1 MTPTSLSAGNVGWA
15 GILCLLFSHSGSVVV
30 RLAVLLVAAVLA
42 GPAYGQ
48 EKPQEAK
55 PTGPKPSRVEITP
68 RTVEAVAGQQLTF
81 SAAGYDEVGNKMDAQ
96 PSAWFAAPFDL
107 AFADD
112 KGMVTF
118 TGSGDVRVGAIINGK
133 SGFITVAVR
142 PQAVARVTI
151 TKPRAA
157 LAVGTG
163 LTLQAQA
170 EMANGDPRTDQQV
183 KWVSLRPEIASIDE
197 SGFVVG
203 QSAGTATLQAS
214 VADVKATTSIEVVRN
229 PVRELLIT
237 PRTTRARTGDVVRF
251 ESVASGQANARV
263 SAVARWSV
271 SGVGATIDAD
281 GGFVAEKP
289 GSYAVTATIG
299 DRSAVATVSVVARE
313 VAREL
318 EVVGRTPQE
327 EFQTAE
333 QWIIGKYAYLSSIM
347 AGRVWVYDISDPAK
361 PVKVDSV
368 SFDARVINDVSTT
381 ADGKIAVITRE
392 GASNRKNGIVFLDLS
407 DPAHPKVLS
416 EYTETVTG
424 GVHSAYVNGHYV
436 YLTDDAT
443 GSLRVIDFADP
454 AKPKEVARWQT
465 ENPLARPV
473 KTPEGET
480 YIGGRMLHD
489 VQVVDGLIY
498 MGYWKDGL
506 VILDVG
512 NGIKGG
518 SPEHPQF
525 VSQLRFNYSELYG
538 PGWLAG
544 AHSVFRYKNYVFLG
558 DEVFPVQYDLTDKT
572 RIPTKGVVHVVD
584 VSDILNPRKVAEY
597 DVPEE
602 GAHNMW
608 VENDVMFIGYYG
620 GGARA
625 IDVSGE
631 LRGNLY
637 RQGREMARLW
647 TGDAKGFRPNIPFA
661 WGAQPHDGLIY
672 FNDIHTGIWVTKM
685 IDPTEKAQPK
695 P

>member
-1 MTPTSLSAGNVGWA
+1 M
-15 GILCLLFSHSGSVVV
+15 
-30 RLAVLLVAAVLA
+30 RLAVLLVIAALV
-42 GPAYGQ
+42 GPVHGQ

-55 PTGPKPSRVEITP
+55 PSGPKPSRVEITP
-68 RTVEAVAGQQLTF
+68 RTVETVAGQQLSF
-81 SAAGYDEVGNKMDAQ
+81 SAAGYDDAGNKMDAQ

-107 AFADD
+107 GFADD
-112 KGMVTF
+112 KGTVTF

-133 SGFITVAVR
+133 TGFITVTVR
-142 PQAVARVTI
+142 PQSVARVTI

-157 LAVGTG
+157 LALGTG
-163 LTLQAQA
+163 LTLQAHA

-183 KWVSLRPEIASIDE
+183 RWVSLRPDIASIDE
-197 SGFVVG
+197 SGFVTG
-203 QSAGTATLQAS
+203 QAVGTATLEAS
-214 VADVKATTSIEVVRN
+214 VGDIKATTSIDVVRN
-229 PVRELLIT
+229 PVRELSIVPKT
-237 PRTTRARTGDVVRF
+237 SRVRTGDVVRF
-251 ESVASGQANARV
+251 ESVASGQTNARV
-263 SAVARWSV
+263 SAIARWSI
-271 SGVGATIDAD
+271 SGAGATIDAD

-299 DRSAVATVSVVARE
+299 DRSAVATVTVVPRE
-313 VAREL
+313 VVREL
-318 EVVGRTPQE
+318 EVVGRTAQE

-333 QWIIGKYAYLSSIM
+333 QWIVGNYAYVSSIM

-361 PVKVDSV
+361 PLKVDSV

-381 ADGKIAVITRE
+381 ADGKIGVVTRE
-392 GASNRKNGIVFLDLS
+392 GASNRKNGIVFLDLA

-465 ENPLARPV
+465 ENALAREV
-473 KTPEGET
+473 KSPEGET
-480 YIGGRMLHD
+480 FIGGRMLHD

-558 DEVFPVQYDLTDKT
+558 DEVFPAQYDLTDKA

-608 VENDVMFIGYYG
+608 VENDVMYIGYYS

-625 IDVSGE
+625 VDVSGE

-661 WGAQPHDGLIY
+661 WGAQPHKGLIY
-672 FNDIHTGIWVTKM
+672 FNDIHTGLWVTKL
-685 IDPTEKAQPK
+685 IDPAERAK
-695 P
+695 

>member
-1 MTPTSLSAGNVGWA
+1 M
-15 GILCLLFSHSGSVVV
+15 
-30 RLAVLLVAAVLA
+30 RLAVLLVIAALV
-42 GPAYGQ
+42 GPVHGQ

-55 PTGPKPSRVEITP
+55 PSGPKPSRVEITP
-68 RTVEAVAGQQLTF
+68 RTVETVAGQQLSF
-81 SAAGYDEVGNKMDAQ
+81 SAAGYDDAGNKMDAQ

-107 AFADD
+107 GFADD
-112 KGMVTF
+112 KGTVTF

-133 SGFITVAVR
+133 TGFITVTVR

-157 LAVGTG
+157 LALGTG
-163 LTLQAQA
+163 LTLQAHA
-170 EMANGDPRTDQQV
+170 EMANGDPRSDQQV
-183 KWVSLRPEIASIDE
+183 RWVSLRPDVASIDE
-197 SGFVVG
+197 SGFVTG
-203 QSAGTATLQAS
+203 QAVGTATLEAS
-214 VADVKATTSIEVVRN
+214 VGDIKATTSIDVVRN
-229 PVRELLIT
+229 PVRELSIVPKT
-237 PRTTRARTGDVVRF
+237 SRVRTGDVVRF
-251 ESVASGQANARV
+251 ESVASGQTNARV
-263 SAVARWSV
+263 SAIARWSI
-271 SGVGATIDAD
+271 SGAGATIDAD

-299 DRSAVATVSVVARE
+299 DRSAVATVTVVPRE

-318 EVVGRTPQE
+318 EVVGRTAQE

-333 QWIIGKYAYLSSIM
+333 QWIVGNYAYVSSIM

-361 PVKVDSV
+361 PLKVDSV

-381 ADGKIAVITRE
+381 ADGKIGVVTRE
-392 GASNRKNGIVFLDLS
+392 GASNRKNGIVFLDLA

-465 ENPLARPV
+465 ENALAREV
-473 KTPEGET
+473 KSPEGET
-480 YIGGRMLHD
+480 FIGGRMLHD

-558 DEVFPVQYDLTDKT
+558 DEVFPAQYDLTDKA

-608 VENDVMFIGYYG
+608 VENDVMYIGYYS

-625 IDVSGE
+625 VDVSGE

-661 WGAQPHDGLIY
+661 WGAQPHKGLIY
-672 FNDIHTGIWVTKM
+672 FNDIHTGLWVTKL
-685 IDPTEKAQPK
+685 IDPAERAK
-695 P
+695 

>member
-1 MTPTSLSAGNVGWA
+1 M
-15 GILCLLFSHSGSVVV
+15 
-30 RLAVLLVAAVLA
+30 RLAVLLVAAVLVS
-42 GPAYGQ
+42 PIHGQ

-68 RTVEAVAGQQLTF
+68 RTVETVAGQQLTF
-81 SAAGYDEVGNKMDAQ
+81 TAAGYDEAGNKMDAQ

-112 KGMVTF
+112 KGTVTF

-133 SGFITVAVR
+133 SGFIVVTVR

-163 LTLQAQA
+163 LTLQAHA

-183 KWVSLRPEIASIDE
+183 KWVSLRPDVASIDE

-203 QSAGTATLQAS
+203 QAVGTAMLEAS
-214 VADVKATTSIEVVRN
+214 VGDVKASTSIDVVRN
-229 PVRELLIT
+229 PVRELSIT
-237 PRTTRARTGDVVRF
+237 PKTTRGRTGDVVRF
-251 ESVASGQANARV
+251 ESVASGQANARI
-263 SAVARWSV
+263 SAVVRWSV

-281 GGFVAEKP
+281 GGFVAERP

-299 DRSAVATVSVVARE
+299 DRSAVASVTVVPRE

-327 EFQTAE
+327 EFQAAE

-381 ADGKIAVITRE
+381 ADGRIAVITRE
-392 GASNRKNGIVFLDLS
+392 GASNRKNGIVFLDLA

-465 ENPLARPV
+465 ESPLARPV
-473 KTPEGET
+473 KNAEGET
-480 YIGGRMLHD
+480 FIGGRMLHD

-558 DEVFPVQYDLTDKT
+558 DEVFPVQYDLTDKA

-608 VENDVMFIGYYG
+608 VENDVMYIGYYS

-625 IDVSGE
+625 VDVSGE

-672 FNDIHTGIWVTKM
+672 FNDIHTGIWATKM
-685 IDPTEKAQPK
+685 IDPAERAKQQK

>member
-1 MTPTSLSAGNVGWA
+1 M
-15 GILCLLFSHSGSVVV
+15 
-30 RLAVLLVAAVLA
+30 RLAVLLVAAVLVS
-42 GPAYGQ
+42 PIHGQ

-68 RTVEAVAGQQLTF
+68 RTVETVAGQQLTF
-81 SAAGYDEVGNKMDAQ
+81 SAAGYDEAGNKMDAQ

-112 KGMVTF
+112 KGTVTF

-133 SGFITVAVR
+133 SGFIVVTVR

-163 LTLQAQA
+163 LTLQAHA

-183 KWVSLRPEIASIDE
+183 KWVSSRPDVASIDE

-203 QSAGTATLQAS
+203 QAVGTAMLQAS
-214 VADVKATTSIEVVRN
+214 VGDVKASTSIDVVRN
-229 PVRELLIT
+229 PVRELSIT
-237 PRTTRARTGDVVRF
+237 PKTTRARTGDVLRF

-263 SAVARWSV
+263 SAIARWSV

-281 GGFVAEKP
+281 GGFVAERP

-299 DRSAVATVSVVARE
+299 DRSAVASVTVVPRE

-327 EFQTAE
+327 EFQAAE
-333 QWIIGKYAYLSSIM
+333 QWIVGKYAYLSSIM

-381 ADGKIAVITRE
+381 ADGRIAVITRE
-392 GASNRKNGIVFLDLS
+392 GASNRKNGIVFLDLA

-473 KTPEGET
+473 KNPEGET
-480 YIGGRMLHD
+480 FIGGRMLHD

-558 DEVFPVQYDLTDKT
+558 DEVFPVQFDLTDKA

-608 VENDVMFIGYYG
+608 VENDVMYIGYYS
-620 GGARA
+620 GGARVV
-625 IDVSGE
+625 DVSGE

-672 FNDIHTGIWVTKM
+672 FNDIHTGIWATKVV
-685 IDPTEKAQPK
+685 DPAERATQK

>member
-1 MTPTSLSAGNVGWA
+1 M
-15 GILCLLFSHSGSVVV
+15 
-30 RLAVLLVAAVLA
+30 RLAVLLVIAALV
-42 GPAYGQ
+42 GPVHGQ

-55 PTGPKPSRVEITP
+55 PSGPKPSRVEITP
-68 RTVEAVAGQQLTF
+68 RTVETVAGQQLSF
-81 SAAGYDEVGNKMDAQ
+81 SAAGYDDAGNKMDAQ

-107 AFADD
+107 GFADD
-112 KGMVTF
+112 KGTVTF

-133 SGFITVAVR
+133 TGFITVTVR

-157 LAVGTG
+157 LALGTG
-163 LTLQAQA
+163 LTLQAHA

-183 KWVSLRPEIASIDE
+183 RWVSLRPDVASIDE
-197 SGFVVG
+197 SGFVTG
-203 QSAGTATLQAS
+203 QAVGTATLEAS
-214 VADVKATTSIEVVRN
+214 VGDIKATTSIDVVRN
-229 PVRELLIT
+229 PVRELSIVPKT
-237 PRTTRARTGDVVRF
+237 SRVRTGDVVRF
-251 ESVASGQANARV
+251 ESVASGQTNARV
-263 SAVARWSV
+263 SAIARWSI
-271 SGVGATIDAD
+271 SGAGATIDAD

-299 DRSAVATVSVVARE
+299 DRSAVATVTVVPRE
-313 VAREL
+313 VVREL
-318 EVVGRTPQE
+318 EVVGRTAQE

-333 QWIIGKYAYLSSIM
+333 QWIVGNYAYVSSIM

-381 ADGKIAVITRE
+381 ADGKIGVVTRE
-392 GASNRKNGIVFLDLS
+392 GASNRKNGIVFLDLA

-465 ENPLARPV
+465 ENALAREV
-473 KTPEGET
+473 KSPEGET
-480 YIGGRMLHD
+480 FIGGRMLHD

-558 DEVFPVQYDLTDKT
+558 DEVFPAQYDLTDKA

-608 VENDVMFIGYYG
+608 VENDVMYIGYYS

-625 IDVSGE
+625 VDVSGE

-661 WGAQPHDGLIY
+661 WGAQPHNGLIY
-672 FNDIHTGIWVTKM
+672 FNDIHTGLWVTKL
-685 IDPTEKAQPK
+685 IDPAERAK
-695 P
+695 

>member
-1 MTPTSLSAGNVGWA
+1 M
-15 GILCLLFSHSGSVVV
+15 
-30 RLAVLLVAAVLA
+30 RLAVLLVAAVLVS
-42 GPAYGQ
+42 PIHGQ
-48 EKPQEAK
+48 EKPQETK

-68 RTVEAVAGQQLTF
+68 RTVETVAGQQLTF
-81 SAAGYDEVGNKMDAQ
+81 AADGYDEAGNKMDAQ

-112 KGMVTF
+112 KGTVTF

-133 SGFITVAVR
+133 SGFIVVTVR

-151 TKPRAA
+151 AKPRAA

-163 LTLQAQA
+163 LTLQAHA

-183 KWVSLRPEIASIDE
+183 KWVSLRPDVASIDE

-203 QSAGTATLQAS
+203 QAVGTAMLEAS
-214 VADVKATTSIEVVRN
+214 VGDVKASTSIDVVRN
-229 PVRELLIT
+229 PVRELSIT
-237 PRTTRARTGDVVRF
+237 PKTTRGRTGDVVRF

-263 SAVARWSV
+263 SAVVRWSV

-281 GGFVAEKP
+281 GGFVAETP

-299 DRSAVATVSVVARE
+299 DRSAVASVTVVPRE

-327 EFQTAE
+327 EFQAAE

-381 ADGKIAVITRE
+381 ADGRIAVITRE
-392 GASNRKNGIVFLDLS
+392 GASNRKNGIVFLDLA

-424 GVHSAYVNGHYV
+424 GEHSAYVNGHYV

-473 KTPEGET
+473 TTPEGET
-480 YIGGRMLHD
+480 FIGGRMLHD

-558 DEVFPVQYDLTDKT
+558 DEVFPVQYDLTDKA

-608 VENDVMFIGYYG
+608 VENDVMYIGYYS

-625 IDVSGE
+625 VDVSGE

-672 FNDIHTGIWVTKM
+672 FNDIHTGIWATKM
-685 IDPTEKAQPK
+685 IDPAERAKQQK

>member
-1 MTPTSLSAGNVGWA
+1 M
-15 GILCLLFSHSGSVVV
+15 
-30 RLAVLLVAAVLA
+30 RLAVLLVIAVLVS
-42 GPAYGQ
+42 PVYGQ

-68 RTVEAVAGQQLTF
+68 RTVETVAGQQLSF
-81 SAAGYDEVGNKMDAQ
+81 SAAGYDDAGNKMDAQ

-107 AFADD
+107 GFADD
-112 KGMVTF
+112 TGTVTF

-133 SGFITVAVR
+133 TGFITVTVR

-157 LAVGTG
+157 LALGTG
-163 LTLQAQA
+163 LTLQAHA

-183 KWVSLRPEIASIDE
+183 RWVSLRPDIASIDE
-197 SGFVVG
+197 SGFVTG
-203 QSAGTATLQAS
+203 QAVGTATLEAS
-214 VADVKATTSIEVVRN
+214 VGDIKATTSIDVVRN
-229 PVRELLIT
+229 PVRELSIVPKT
-237 PRTTRARTGDVVRF
+237 SRVRTGDVVRF
-251 ESVASGQANARV
+251 ESVASGQTNARV
-263 SAVARWSV
+263 SAIARWSI
-271 SGVGATIDAD
+271 SGAGATIDAD

-299 DRSAVATVSVVARE
+299 DRSAVATVTVVPRE

-318 EVVGRTPQE
+318 EVVGRTAQE

-333 QWIIGKYAYLSSIM
+333 QWIVGNYAYVSSIM

-361 PVKVDSV
+361 PLKVDSV

-381 ADGKIAVITRE
+381 ADGKIGVVTRE
-392 GASNRKNGIVFLDLS
+392 GASNRKNGIVFLDLA

-465 ENPLARPV
+465 ENALAREV
-473 KTPEGET
+473 KSPEGET
-480 YIGGRMLHD
+480 FIGGRMLHD

-558 DEVFPVQYDLTDKT
+558 DEVFPAQYDLTDKA

-608 VENDVMFIGYYG
+608 VENDVMYIGYYS

-625 IDVSGE
+625 VDVSGE

-661 WGAQPHDGLIY
+661 WGAQPHKGLIY
-672 FNDIHTGIWVTKM
+672 FNDIHTGLWVTKL
-685 IDPTEKAQPK
+685 IDPAERAK
-695 P
+695 

>member
-1 MTPTSLSAGNVGWA
+1 M
-15 GILCLLFSHSGSVVV
+15 
-30 RLAVLLVAAVLA
+30 RLAVLLVIAVLV
-42 GPAYGQ
+42 GPVHGQ

-55 PTGPKPSRVEITP
+55 PSGPKPSRVEITP
-68 RTVEAVAGQQLTF
+68 RTVETVAGQQLSF
-81 SAAGYDEVGNKMDAQ
+81 SAAGYDDAGNKMDAQ

-107 AFADD
+107 GFADD
-112 KGMVTF
+112 KGTVTF

-133 SGFITVAVR
+133 TGFITVTVR

-157 LAVGTG
+157 LALGTG
-163 LTLQAQA
+163 LTLQAHA

-183 KWVSLRPEIASIDE
+183 RWVSLRPDVASIDE
-197 SGFVVG
+197 SGFVTG
-203 QSAGTATLQAS
+203 QAVGTATLEAS
-214 VADVKATTSIEVVRN
+214 VGDIKATTSIDVVRN
-229 PVRELLIT
+229 PVRELSIAPKT
-237 PRTTRARTGDVVRF
+237 SRVRTGDVVRF
-251 ESVASGQANARV
+251 ESVASGQTNARV
-263 SAVARWSV
+263 SAIARWSI
-271 SGVGATIDAD
+271 SGAGATIDAD

-299 DRSAVATVSVVARE
+299 DRSAVATVTVVPRE

-318 EVVGRTPQE
+318 EVVGRTAQE

-333 QWIIGKYAYLSSIM
+333 QWIVGNYAYVSSIM

-381 ADGKIAVITRE
+381 ADGKIGVVTRE
-392 GASNRKNGIVFLDLS
+392 GASNRKNGIVFLDLA

-465 ENPLARPV
+465 ENPLARAV
-473 KTPEGET
+473 KSPDGET
-480 YIGGRMLHD
+480 FIGGRMLHD

-558 DEVFPVQYDLTDKT
+558 DEVFPAQYDLTDKA

-608 VENDVMFIGYYG
+608 VENDVMYIGYYS

-625 IDVSGE
+625 VDVSGE

-661 WGAQPHDGLIY
+661 WGAQPHNGLIY
-672 FNDIHTGIWVTKM
+672 FNDIHTGLWVTKL
-685 IDPTEKAQPK
+685 IDPAERAK
-695 P
+695 

>member
-1 MTPTSLSAGNVGWA
+1 M
-15 GILCLLFSHSGSVVV
+15 
-30 RLAVLLVAAVLA
+30 RLAVLLVIAALV
-42 GPAYGQ
+42 GPVHGQ

-55 PTGPKPSRVEITP
+55 PSGPKPSRVEITP
-68 RTVEAVAGQQLTF
+68 RTVETVAGQQLSF
-81 SAAGYDEVGNKMDAQ
+81 SAAGYDDAGNKMDAQ

-107 AFADD
+107 GFADD
-112 KGMVTF
+112 KGTVTF

-133 SGFITVAVR
+133 TGFITVTVR

-157 LAVGTG
+157 LALGTG
-163 LTLQAQA
+163 LTLQAHA

-183 KWVSLRPEIASIDE
+183 RWVSLRPDVASIDE
-197 SGFVVG
+197 SGFVTG
-203 QSAGTATLQAS
+203 QAVGTATLEAS
-214 VADVKATTSIEVVRN
+214 VGDIKATTSIDVVRN
-229 PVRELLIT
+229 PVRELSIVPKT
-237 PRTTRARTGDVVRF
+237 SRVRTGDVVRF
-251 ESVASGQANARV
+251 ESVASGQTNARV
-263 SAVARWSV
+263 SAIARWSI
-271 SGVGATIDAD
+271 SGAGATIDAD

-299 DRSAVATVSVVARE
+299 DRSAVATVTVVPRE

-318 EVVGRTPQE
+318 EVVGRTAQE

-333 QWIIGKYAYLSSIM
+333 QWIVGNYAYVSSIM

-361 PVKVDSV
+361 PLKVDSV

-381 ADGKIAVITRE
+381 ADGKIGVVTRE
-392 GASNRKNGIVFLDLS
+392 GASNRKNGIVFLDLA

-465 ENPLARPV
+465 ENALAREI
-473 KTPEGET
+473 KSPEGET
-480 YIGGRMLHD
+480 FIGGRMLHD

-558 DEVFPVQYDLTDKT
+558 DEVFPAQYDLTDKA

-608 VENDVMFIGYYG
+608 VENDVMYIGYYS

-625 IDVSGE
+625 VDVSGE

-661 WGAQPHDGLIY
+661 WGAQPHKGLIY
-672 FNDIHTGIWVTKM
+672 FNDIHTGLWVTKL
-685 IDPTEKAQPK
+685 IDPAERAK
-695 P
+695 

>member
-1 MTPTSLSAGNVGWA
+1 M
-15 GILCLLFSHSGSVVV
+15 
-30 RLAVLLVAAVLA
+30 RLAVLLVIAVLVS
-42 GPAYGQ
+42 PVYGQ

-68 RTVEAVAGQQLTF
+68 RTVETVAGQQLSF
-81 SAAGYDEVGNKMDAQ
+81 SAAGYDDAGNKMDAQ

-107 AFADD
+107 GFADD
-112 KGMVTF
+112 KGTVTF

-133 SGFITVAVR
+133 TGFITVTVR
-142 PQAVARVTI
+142 PQSVARVTI

-157 LAVGTG
+157 LALGTG
-163 LTLQAQA
+163 LTLQAHA

-183 KWVSLRPEIASIDE
+183 RWVSLRPDIASIDE
-197 SGFVVG
+197 SGFVTG
-203 QSAGTATLQAS
+203 QAVGTATLEAS
-214 VADVKATTSIEVVRN
+214 VGDIKATTSIDVVRN
-229 PVRELLIT
+229 PVRELSIVPKT
-237 PRTTRARTGDVVRF
+237 SRVRTGDVVRF
-251 ESVASGQANARV
+251 ESVASGQTNARV
-263 SAVARWSV
+263 SAIARWSI
-271 SGVGATIDAD
+271 SGAGATIDAD

-299 DRSAVATVSVVARE
+299 DRSAVATVTVVPRE

-318 EVVGRTPQE
+318 EVVGRTAQE

-333 QWIIGKYAYLSSIM
+333 QWIVGNYAYVSSIM

-361 PVKVDSV
+361 PLKVDSV

-381 ADGKIAVITRE
+381 ADGKIGVVTRE
-392 GASNRKNGIVFLDLS
+392 GASNRKNGIVFLDLA

-465 ENPLARPV
+465 ENALAREV
-473 KTPEGET
+473 KSPEGET
-480 YIGGRMLHD
+480 FIGGRMLHD

-558 DEVFPVQYDLTDKT
+558 DEVFPAQYDLTDKA

-608 VENDVMFIGYYG
+608 VENDVMYIGYYS

-625 IDVSGE
+625 VDVSGE

-661 WGAQPHDGLIY
+661 WGAQPHKGLIY
-672 FNDIHTGIWVTKM
+672 FNDIHTGLWVTKL
-685 IDPTEKAQPK
+685 IDPAERAK
-695 P
+695 

>member
-1 MTPTSLSAGNVGWA
+1 M
-15 GILCLLFSHSGSVVV
+15 
-30 RLAVLLVAAVLA
+30 RLAVLLVIAVLV
-42 GPAYGQ
+42 GPVHGQ

-55 PTGPKPSRVEITP
+55 PSGPKPNRVEITP
-68 RTVEAVAGQQLTF
+68 RTVETVAGQQLSF
-81 SAAGYDEVGNKMDAQ
+81 SASGYDDAGNKMDAQ

-107 AFADD
+107 GFADD
-112 KGMVTF
+112 KGTVTF

-133 SGFITVAVR
+133 TGFITVTVR

-157 LAVGTG
+157 LALGTG
-163 LTLQAQA
+163 LTLQAHA

-183 KWVSLRPEIASIDE
+183 RWVSLRPDVASIDE
-197 SGFVVG
+197 SGFVTG
-203 QSAGTATLQAS
+203 QAVGTATLEAS
-214 VADVKATTSIEVVRN
+214 VGDIKATTSIDVVRN
-229 PVRELLIT
+229 PVRELSIVPKT
-237 PRTTRARTGDVVRF
+237 SRVRTGDVVRF
-251 ESVASGQANARV
+251 ESVAAGQTNARV
-263 SAVARWSV
+263 SAIARWSI
-271 SGVGATIDAD
+271 SGAGATIDAD

-299 DRSAVATVSVVARE
+299 DRSAVATVTVVPRE

-318 EVVGRTPQE
+318 EVVGRTAQE

-333 QWIIGKYAYLSSIM
+333 QWIVGNYAYVSSIM

-361 PVKVDSV
+361 PLKVDSV

-381 ADGKIAVITRE
+381 ADGKIGVVTRE
-392 GASNRKNGIVFLDLS
+392 GASNRKNGIVFLDLA

-465 ENPLARPV
+465 ENPLARAV
-473 KTPEGET
+473 KSPDGET
-480 YIGGRMLHD
+480 FIGGRMLHD

-558 DEVFPVQYDLTDKT
+558 DEVFPAQYDLTDKA

-608 VENDVMFIGYYG
+608 VENDVMYIGYYS

-625 IDVSGE
+625 VDVSGE

-661 WGAQPHDGLIY
+661 WGAQPHNGLIY
-672 FNDIHTGIWVTKM
+672 FNDIHTGLWVTKL
-685 IDPTEKAQPK
+685 IDPAERAK
-695 P
+695 

>member
-1 MTPTSLSAGNVGWA
+1 M
-15 GILCLLFSHSGSVVV
+15 
-30 RLAVLLVAAVLA
+30 RLAVLLVAAVLVS
-42 GPAYGQ
+42 PLHGQ

-68 RTVEAVAGQQLTF
+68 RTVETVAGQQLTF
-81 SAAGYDEVGNKMDAQ
+81 TAAGYDEAGNKMDAQ

-112 KGMVTF
+112 KGTVTF

-133 SGFITVAVR
+133 SGFIVVTVR

-163 LTLQAQA
+163 LTLQAHA

-183 KWVSLRPEIASIDE
+183 KWVSLRPDVASIDE

-203 QSAGTATLQAS
+203 QAVGTAMLEAS
-214 VADVKATTSIEVVRN
+214 VGDVKASTSIDVVRN
-229 PVRELLIT
+229 PVRELSIT
-237 PRTTRARTGDVVRF
+237 PKTTRGRTGDVVRF
-251 ESVASGQANARV
+251 ESVASGQANARI
-263 SAVARWSV
+263 SAVVRWSV

-281 GGFVAEKP
+281 GGFVAERP

-299 DRSAVATVSVVARE
+299 DRSAVASVTVVPRE

-327 EFQTAE
+327 EFQAAE

-381 ADGKIAVITRE
+381 ADGRIAVITRE
-392 GASNRKNGIVFLDLS
+392 GASNRKNGIVFLDLA

-473 KTPEGET
+473 TTPEGET
-480 YIGGRMLHD
+480 FIGGRMLHD

-498 MGYWKDGL
+498 MGYWRDGL

-558 DEVFPVQYDLTDKT
+558 DEVFPAQYDLTDKA
-572 RIPTKGVVHVVD
+572 RIPTKGVVHIVD
-584 VSDILNPRKVAEY
+584 VSDVLNPRKVAEY

-608 VENDVMFIGYYG
+608 VENDVMYIGYYS

-625 IDVSGE
+625 VDVSGE

-672 FNDIHTGIWVTKM
+672 FNDIHTGIWVTKLV
-685 IDPTEKAQPK
+685 DPAERAK
-695 P
+695 

>member
-1 MTPTSLSAGNVGWA
+1 
-15 GILCLLFSHSGSVVV
+15 V
-30 RLAVLLVAAVLA
+30 RLAVLLVIAALV
-42 GPAYGQ
+42 GPVHGQ

-55 PTGPKPSRVEITP
+55 PSGPKPSRVEITP
-68 RTVEAVAGQQLTF
+68 RTVETVAGQQLSF
-81 SAAGYDEVGNKMDAQ
+81 SAAGYDDAGNKMDAQ

-107 AFADD
+107 GFADD
-112 KGMVTF
+112 KGTVTF

-133 SGFITVAVR
+133 TGFITVTVR

-157 LAVGTG
+157 LALGTG
-163 LTLQAQA
+163 LTLQAHA

-183 KWVSLRPEIASIDE
+183 RWVSLRPDVASIDE
-197 SGFVVG
+197 SGFVTG
-203 QSAGTATLQAS
+203 QAVGTATLEAS
-214 VADVKATTSIEVVRN
+214 VGDIKATTSIDVVRN
-229 PVRELLIT
+229 PVRELSIVPKT
-237 PRTTRARTGDVVRF
+237 SRVRTGDVVRF
-251 ESVASGQANARV
+251 ESVASGQTNARV
-263 SAVARWSV
+263 SAIARWSI
-271 SGVGATIDAD
+271 SGAGATIDAD

-299 DRSAVATVSVVARE
+299 DRSAVATVTVVPRE

-318 EVVGRTPQE
+318 EVVGRTAQE

-333 QWIIGKYAYLSSIM
+333 QWIVGNYAYVSSIM

-381 ADGKIAVITRE
+381 ADGKIGVVTRE
-392 GASNRKNGIVFLDLS
+392 GASNRKNGIVFLDLA

-465 ENPLARPV
+465 ENPLARAV
-473 KTPEGET
+473 KSPDGET
-480 YIGGRMLHD
+480 FIGGRMLHD

-558 DEVFPVQYDLTDKT
+558 DEVFPAQYDLTDKA

-608 VENDVMFIGYYG
+608 VENDVMYIGYYS

-625 IDVSGE
+625 VDVSGE

-661 WGAQPHDGLIY
+661 WGAQPHNGLIY
-672 FNDIHTGIWVTKM
+672 FNDVHTGLWVTKL
-685 IDPTEKAQPK
+685 IDPAERAK
-695 P
+695 

>member
-1 MTPTSLSAGNVGWA
+1 M
-15 GILCLLFSHSGSVVV
+15 
-30 RLAVLLVAAVLA
+30 RLAVLLVIAVLVS
-42 GPAYGQ
+42 PVYGQ

-68 RTVEAVAGQQLTF
+68 RTVETVAGQQLSF
-81 SAAGYDEVGNKMDAQ
+81 SAAGYDDAGNKMDAQ

-107 AFADD
+107 GFADD
-112 KGMVTF
+112 KGTVTF

-133 SGFITVAVR
+133 TGFITVTVR
-142 PQAVARVTI
+142 PQSVARVTI

-157 LAVGTG
+157 LALGTG
-163 LTLQAQA
+163 LTLQAHA

-183 KWVSLRPEIASIDE
+183 RWVSLRPDVASIDE
-197 SGFVVG
+197 SGFVTG
-203 QSAGTATLQAS
+203 QAVGTATLEAS
-214 VADVKATTSIEVVRN
+214 VGDIKATTSIDVVRN
-229 PVRELLIT
+229 PVRELSIVPKT
-237 PRTTRARTGDVVRF
+237 SRVRTGDVVRF
-251 ESVASGQANARV
+251 ESVASGQTNARV
-263 SAVARWSV
+263 SAIARWSI
-271 SGVGATIDAD
+271 SGAGATIDAD

-299 DRSAVATVSVVARE
+299 DRSTVATVTVVPRE

-318 EVVGRTPQE
+318 EVIGRTAQE

-333 QWIIGKYAYLSSIM
+333 QWIVGNYAYVSSIM

-381 ADGKIAVITRE
+381 ADGKIGVVTRE
-392 GASNRKNGIVFLDLS
+392 GASNRKNGIVFLDLA

-465 ENPLARPV
+465 ENPLARAV
-473 KTPEGET
+473 KSPDGET
-480 YIGGRMLHD
+480 FIGGRMLHD

-558 DEVFPVQYDLTDKT
+558 DEVFPAQYDLTDKA

-608 VENDVMFIGYYG
+608 VENDVMYIGYYS

-625 IDVSGE
+625 VDVSGE

-661 WGAQPHDGLIY
+661 WGAQPHNGLIY
-672 FNDIHTGIWVTKM
+672 FNDVHTGLWVTKL
-685 IDPTEKAQPK
+685 IDPAERAK
-695 P
+695 

>member
-1 MTPTSLSAGNVGWA
+1 
-15 GILCLLFSHSGSVVV
+15 V
-30 RLAVLLVAAVLA
+30 RLAVLLVIAALV
-42 GPAYGQ
+42 GPVHGQ

-55 PTGPKPSRVEITP
+55 PSGPKPSRVEITP
-68 RTVEAVAGQQLTF
+68 RTVETVAGQQLSF
-81 SAAGYDEVGNKMDAQ
+81 SAAGYDDAGNKMDAQ

-107 AFADD
+107 GFADD
-112 KGMVTF
+112 KGTVTF

-133 SGFITVAVR
+133 TGFITVTVR

-157 LAVGTG
+157 LALGTG
-163 LTLQAQA
+163 LTLQAHA

-183 KWVSLRPEIASIDE
+183 RWVSLRPDVASIDE
-197 SGFVVG
+197 SGFVTG
-203 QSAGTATLQAS
+203 QAVGTATLEAS
-214 VADVKATTSIEVVRN
+214 VGDIKATTSIDVVRN
-229 PVRELLIT
+229 PVRELSIVPKT
-237 PRTTRARTGDVVRF
+237 SRVRTGDVVRF
-251 ESVASGQANARV
+251 ESVASGQTNARV
-263 SAVARWSV
+263 SAIARWSI
-271 SGVGATIDAD
+271 SGAGATIDAD

-299 DRSAVATVSVVARE
+299 DRSAVATVTVVPRE
-313 VAREL
+313 VVREL
-318 EVVGRTPQE
+318 EVVGRTAQE

-333 QWIIGKYAYLSSIM
+333 QWIVGNYAYVSSIM

-361 PVKVDSV
+361 PLKVDSV

-381 ADGKIAVITRE
+381 ADGKIGVVTRE
-392 GASNRKNGIVFLDLS
+392 GASNRKNGIVFLDLA

-465 ENPLARPV
+465 ENALAREV
-473 KTPEGET
+473 KSPEGET
-480 YIGGRMLHD
+480 FIGGRMLHD

-558 DEVFPVQYDLTDKT
+558 DEVFPAQYDLTDKA

-608 VENDVMFIGYYG
+608 VENDVMYIGYYS

-625 IDVSGE
+625 VDVSGE

-661 WGAQPHDGLIY
+661 WGAQPHKGLIY
-672 FNDIHTGIWVTKM
+672 FNDIHTGLWVTKL
-685 IDPTEKAQPK
+685 IDPAERAK
-695 P
+695 

>member
-1 MTPTSLSAGNVGWA
+1 M
-15 GILCLLFSHSGSVVV
+15 
-30 RLAVLLVAAVLA
+30 RLAVLLVIAVLV
-42 GPAYGQ
+42 GPVYGQ

-68 RTVEAVAGQQLTF
+68 RTVETVAGQQLSF
-81 SAAGYDEVGNKMDAQ
+81 SAAGYDDAGNKMDAQ

-107 AFADD
+107 GFADD
-112 KGMVTF
+112 KGTVTF

-133 SGFITVAVR
+133 TGFITVTVR

-157 LAVGTG
+157 LALGTG
-163 LTLQAQA
+163 LTLQAHA
-170 EMANGDPRTDQQV
+170 EMANGDPRSDQQV
-183 KWVSLRPEIASIDE
+183 RWVSLRPDVASIDE
-197 SGFVVG
+197 SGFVIG
-203 QSAGTATLQAS
+203 QAVGTAMLEAS
-214 VADVKATTSIEVVRN
+214 VGDIKATTSIDVVRN
-229 PVRELLIT
+229 PVRELSIAPKT
-237 PRTTRARTGDVVRF
+237 SRVRTGDVVRF
-251 ESVASGQANARV
+251 ESVASGQTNARV
-263 SAVARWSV
+263 SAIARWSI
-271 SGVGATIDAD
+271 SGAGATIDAD

-299 DRSAVATVSVVARE
+299 DRSAVATVTVVPRE

-318 EVVGRTPQE
+318 EVVGRTAQE

-333 QWIIGKYAYLSSIM
+333 QWIVGNYAYVSSIM

-381 ADGKIAVITRE
+381 ADGKIGVVTRE
-392 GASNRKNGIVFLDLS
+392 GASNRKNGIVFLDLA

-465 ENPLARPV
+465 ENPLARAV
-473 KTPEGET
+473 KSPDGET
-480 YIGGRMLHD
+480 FIGGRMLHD

-538 PGWLAG
+538 PGWMAG

-558 DEVFPVQYDLTDKT
+558 DEVFPAQYDLTDKA

-608 VENDVMFIGYYG
+608 VENDVMYIGYYS

-625 IDVSGE
+625 VDVSGE

-661 WGAQPHDGLIY
+661 WGAQPHNGLIY
-672 FNDIHTGIWVTKM
+672 FNDIHTGIWVTKL
-685 IDPTEKAQPK
+685 IDPAERAK
-695 P
+695 

>member
-1 MTPTSLSAGNVGWA
+1 M
-15 GILCLLFSHSGSVVV
+15 
-30 RLAVLLVAAVLA
+30 RLAVLLVIAALV
-42 GPAYGQ
+42 GPVHGQ

-55 PTGPKPSRVEITP
+55 PSGPKPSRVEITP
-68 RTVEAVAGQQLTF
+68 RTVETVAGQQLSF
-81 SAAGYDEVGNKMDAQ
+81 SAAGYDDAGNKMDAQ

-107 AFADD
+107 GFADD
-112 KGMVTF
+112 KGTVTF

-133 SGFITVAVR
+133 TGFITVTVR

-157 LAVGTG
+157 LALGTG
-163 LTLQAQA
+163 LTLQAHA

-183 KWVSLRPEIASIDE
+183 RWVSLRPDVASIDE
-197 SGFVVG
+197 SGFVTG
-203 QSAGTATLQAS
+203 QAVGTATLEAS
-214 VADVKATTSIEVVRN
+214 VGDIKATTSIDVVRN
-229 PVRELLIT
+229 PVRELSIVPKT
-237 PRTTRARTGDVVRF
+237 SRVRTGDVVRF
-251 ESVASGQANARV
+251 ESVASGQTNARV
-263 SAVARWSV
+263 SAIARWSI
-271 SGVGATIDAD
+271 SGAGATIDAD

-299 DRSAVATVSVVARE
+299 DRSAVATVTVVPRE

-318 EVVGRTPQE
+318 EVVGRTAQE

-333 QWIIGKYAYLSSIM
+333 QWIVGNYAYVSSIM

-381 ADGKIAVITRE
+381 ADGKIGVVTRE
-392 GASNRKNGIVFLDLS
+392 GASNRKNGIVFLDLA

-465 ENPLARPV
+465 ENALAREV
-473 KTPEGET
+473 KSPEGET
-480 YIGGRMLHD
+480 FIGGRMLHD

-558 DEVFPVQYDLTDKT
+558 DEVFPAQYDLTDKA

-608 VENDVMFIGYYG
+608 VENDVMYIGYYS

-625 IDVSGE
+625 VDVSGE

-661 WGAQPHDGLIY
+661 WGAQPHNGLIY
-672 FNDIHTGIWVTKM
+672 FNDIHTGLWVTKL
-685 IDPTEKAQPK
+685 IDPAERAK
-695 P
+695 

>member
-1 MTPTSLSAGNVGWA
+1 M
-15 GILCLLFSHSGSVVV
+15 
-30 RLAVLLVAAVLA
+30 RLAVLLVAAVLVS
-42 GPAYGQ
+42 PIHGQ

-68 RTVEAVAGQQLTF
+68 RTVETVAGQQLTF
-81 SAAGYDEVGNKMDAQ
+81 SAAGYDEAGNKMDAQ

-112 KGMVTF
+112 KGTVTF

-133 SGFITVAVR
+133 SGFIVVTVR

-163 LTLQAQA
+163 LTLQAHA

-183 KWVSLRPEIASIDE
+183 KWVSLRPDVASIDE

-203 QSAGTATLQAS
+203 QAVGTAMLQAS
-214 VADVKATTSIEVVRN
+214 VGDVKASTSIDVVRN
-229 PVRELLIT
+229 PVRELSIT
-237 PRTTRARTGDVVRF
+237 PKTTRARTGDVLRF

-263 SAVARWSV
+263 SAIARWSV

-281 GGFVAEKP
+281 GGFVAERP

-299 DRSAVATVSVVARE
+299 DRSAVASVTVVPRE

-327 EFQTAE
+327 EFQAAE

-381 ADGKIAVITRE
+381 ADGRIAVITRE
-392 GASNRKNGIVFLDLS
+392 GASNRKNGIVFLDLA

-473 KTPEGET
+473 KNPEGET
-480 YIGGRMLHD
+480 FIGGRMLHD

-558 DEVFPVQYDLTDKT
+558 DEVFPAQFDLTDKA

-608 VENDVMFIGYYG
+608 VENDVMYIGYYS
-620 GGARA
+620 GGARVV
-625 IDVSGE
+625 DVSGE

-672 FNDIHTGIWVTKM
+672 FNDIHTGIWATKVV
-685 IDPTEKAQPK
+685 DPAERATQK

>member
-1 MTPTSLSAGNVGWA
+1 M
-15 GILCLLFSHSGSVVV
+15 
-30 RLAVLLVAAVLA
+30 RLAVLLVAAVLVS
-42 GPAYGQ
+42 PIHGQ

-68 RTVEAVAGQQLTF
+68 RTVETVAGEQLTF
-81 SAAGYDEVGNKMDAQ
+81 SAAGYDEAGNKMDAQ

-112 KGMVTF
+112 KGTVTF
-118 TGSGDVRVGAIINGK
+118 AGSGDVRVGAIINGK
-133 SGFITVAVR
+133 SGFIVVTVR

-163 LTLQAQA
+163 LTLHAHA

-183 KWVSLRPEIASIDE
+183 KWVSLRPDVASIDE

-203 QSAGTATLQAS
+203 QAVGTAMLQAS
-214 VADVKATTSIEVVRN
+214 VGDVKASTSIDVVRN
-229 PVRELLIT
+229 PVRELSIT
-237 PRTTRARTGDVVRF
+237 PKTTRARTGDVVRF

-299 DRSAVATVSVVARE
+299 DRSAVASVTVVPRE

-327 EFQTAE
+327 EFQAAE

-381 ADGKIAVITRE
+381 ADGRIGVITRE
-392 GASNRKNGIVFLDLS
+392 GASNRKNGIVFLDLA

-465 ENPLARPV
+465 ENPLSRPV
-473 KTPEGET
+473 KNPEGET
-480 YIGGRMLHD
+480 FIGGRMLHD

-558 DEVFPVQYDLTDKT
+558 DEVFPAQFDLTDKA

-608 VENDVMFIGYYG
+608 VENDVMYIGYYS
-620 GGARA
+620 GGARVV
-625 IDVSGE
+625 DVSGE

-672 FNDIHTGIWVTKM
+672 FNDIHTGIWATKVV
-685 IDPTEKAQPK
+685 DPAERAERK

>member
-1 MTPTSLSAGNVGWA
+1 
-15 GILCLLFSHSGSVVV
+15 
-30 RLAVLLVAAVLA
+30 
-42 GPAYGQ
+42 
-48 EKPQEAK
+48 
-55 PTGPKPSRVEITP
+55 
-68 RTVEAVAGQQLTF
+68 
-81 SAAGYDEVGNKMDAQ
+81 MDAQ
-96 PSAWFAAPFDL
+96 PSAWFAAPFDT
-107 AFADD
+107 AYADE
-112 KGMVTF
+112 KGTVTF
-118 TGSGDVRVGAIINGK
+118 IGAGDVRVGAIINGRT
-133 SGFITVAVR
+133 GFIIVTVR

-151 TKPRAA
+151 AKPRAA

-163 LTLQAQA
+163 LTLQADA
-170 EMANGDPRTDQQV
+170 EMTNGAPRTDVRVQ
-183 KWVSLRPEIASIDE
+183 WTSLRPDIASIDE

-203 QSAGTATLQAS
+203 QSVGTATIQAS
-214 VADVKATTSIEVVRN
+214 VGDTKATTSIDVVRN
-229 PVRELLIT
+229 SLREWSVA
-237 PRTTRARTGDVVRF
+237 PKATRVRTGDVVRF
-251 ESVASGQANARV
+251 EIVGSSQPNARV
-263 SAVARWSV
+263 PVIGRWSV
-271 SGVGATIDAD
+271 SGVGATIDGD
-281 GGFVAEKP
+281 GGFVAERP
-289 GSYAVTATIG
+289 GSYAVTATVG
-299 DRSAVATVSVVARE
+299 DRSTVATVTVVARE

-318 EVVGRTPQE
+318 EVVGRTPLE

-333 QWIIGKYAYLSSIM
+333 QWIVGKYAYVSSIM

-361 PVKVDSV
+361 PVKVDSIA
-368 SFDARVINDVSTT
+368 FDARVINDVSTT
-381 ADGKIAVITRE
+381 ADGKIGVITRE
-392 GASNRKNGIVFLDLS
+392 GASNRKNGIVFLDLA

-424 GVHSAYVNGHYV
+424 GVHSAYVNDHYV

-465 ENPLARPV
+465 ESPLARPI
-473 KTPEGET
+473 KNSQGET
-480 YIGGRMLHD
+480 IVGGRMLHD
-489 VQVVDGLIY
+489 VQVIDGLLY
-498 MGYWKDGL
+498 MGYWRDGL

-558 DEVFPVQYDLTDKT
+558 DEVFPAQFDLSDKA

-597 DVPEE
+597 DVPEA

-608 VENDVMFIGYYG
+608 VENDVMYIGYYS

-625 IDVSGE
+625 VDVSGE

-661 WGAQPHDGLIY
+661 WGAQPHNGLIY
-672 FNDIHTGIWVTKM
+672 FNDLNSGIWVTKLV
-685 IDPTEKAQPK
+685 DPTERAR
-695 P
+695 

>member
-1 MTPTSLSAGNVGWA
+1 
-15 GILCLLFSHSGSVVV
+15 V
-30 RLAVLLVAAVLA
+30 RLAVLLVAAVLVS
-42 GPAYGQ
+42 PIHGQ

-68 RTVEAVAGQQLTF
+68 RTVETVAGQQLTF
-81 SAAGYDEVGNKMDAQ
+81 TAAGYDEAGNKMDAQ

-112 KGMVTF
+112 KGTVTF

-133 SGFITVAVR
+133 SGFIVVTVR

-163 LTLQAQA
+163 LTLQAHA

-183 KWVSLRPEIASIDE
+183 KWVSLRPDVASIDE

-203 QSAGTATLQAS
+203 QAVGTAMLQAS
-214 VADVKATTSIEVVRN
+214 VGDVKASTSIDVVRN
-229 PVRELLIT
+229 PVRELSIT
-237 PRTTRARTGDVVRF
+237 PKTTRARTGDVVRF

-281 GGFVAEKP
+281 GGFVAERQ

-299 DRSAVATVSVVARE
+299 DRSAVASVTVVPRE

-327 EFQTAE
+327 EFQAAE

-381 ADGKIAVITRE
+381 ADGRIAVITRE
-392 GASNRKNGIVFLDLS
+392 GASNRKNGIVFLDLA

-473 KTPEGET
+473 TTPEGET
-480 YIGGRMLHD
+480 FIGGRMLHD

-558 DEVFPVQYDLTDKT
+558 DEVFPVQYDLTDKA

-608 VENDVMFIGYYG
+608 VENDVMYIGYYS
-620 GGARA
+620 GGARVV
-625 IDVSGE
+625 DVSGE

-672 FNDIHTGIWVTKM
+672 FNDIHTGIWATKM
-685 IDPTEKAQPK
+685 IDPAERAKQQK

>member
-1 MTPTSLSAGNVGWA
+1 M
-15 GILCLLFSHSGSVVV
+15 
-30 RLAVLLVAAVLA
+30 RLAVLLVIAALV
-42 GPAYGQ
+42 GPVHGQ

-55 PTGPKPSRVEITP
+55 PSGPKPSRVEITP
-68 RTVEAVAGQQLTF
+68 RTVETVAGQQLSF
-81 SAAGYDEVGNKMDAQ
+81 SAAGYDDAGNKMDAQ

-107 AFADD
+107 GFADD
-112 KGMVTF
+112 KGTVTF

-133 SGFITVAVR
+133 TGFITVTVR

-157 LAVGTG
+157 LALGTG
-163 LTLQAQA
+163 LTLQAHA

-183 KWVSLRPEIASIDE
+183 RWVSLRPDVASIDE
-197 SGFVVG
+197 SGFVTG
-203 QSAGTATLQAS
+203 QAVGTATLEAS
-214 VADVKATTSIEVVRN
+214 VGDIKATTSIDVVRN
-229 PVRELLIT
+229 PVRELSIVPKT
-237 PRTTRARTGDVVRF
+237 SRVRTGDVVRF
-251 ESVASGQANARV
+251 ESVASGQTNARV
-263 SAVARWSV
+263 SAIARWSI
-271 SGVGATIDAD
+271 SGAGATIDAD

-299 DRSAVATVSVVARE
+299 DRSAVATVTVVPRE

-318 EVVGRTPQE
+318 EVVGRTAQE

-333 QWIIGKYAYLSSIM
+333 QWIVGNYAYVSSIM

-361 PVKVDSV
+361 PLKVDSV

-381 ADGKIAVITRE
+381 ADGKIGVVTRE
-392 GASNRKNGIVFLDLS
+392 GASNRKNGIVFLDLA

-465 ENPLARPV
+465 ENALAREV
-473 KTPEGET
+473 KSPEGET
-480 YIGGRMLHD
+480 FIGGRMLHD

-558 DEVFPVQYDLTDKT
+558 DEVFPAQYDLTDKA

-608 VENDVMFIGYYG
+608 VENDVMYIGYYS

-625 IDVSGE
+625 VDVSGE

-661 WGAQPHDGLIY
+661 WGAQPHNGLIY
-672 FNDIHTGIWVTKM
+672 FNDIHTGLWVTKL
-685 IDPTEKAQPK
+685 IDPAERAK
-695 P
+695 

>member
-1 MTPTSLSAGNVGWA
+1 
-15 GILCLLFSHSGSVVV
+15 V
-30 RLAVLLVAAVLA
+30 RLAVLLVAAVLVS
-42 GPAYGQ
+42 PIHGQ
-48 EKPQEAK
+48 EKPQETK

-68 RTVEAVAGQQLTF
+68 RTVETVAGQQLTF
-81 SAAGYDEVGNKMDAQ
+81 AAAGYDEAGNKMDAQ

-112 KGMVTF
+112 KGTVTF

-133 SGFITVAVR
+133 SGFIVVTVR

-163 LTLQAQA
+163 LTLQAHA

-183 KWVSLRPEIASIDE
+183 KWVSLRPDVASIDE

-203 QSAGTATLQAS
+203 QAVGTAMLQAS
-214 VADVKATTSIEVVRN
+214 VGDVKASTSIDVVRN
-229 PVRELLIT
+229 PVRELSIT
-237 PRTTRARTGDVVRF
+237 PKTTRARTGDVVRF
-251 ESVASGQANARV
+251 ESVASGQANARI
-263 SAVARWSV
+263 SAVVRWSV

-281 GGFVAEKP
+281 GGFVAERP

-299 DRSAVATVSVVARE
+299 DRSAVASVTVVPRE

-327 EFQTAE
+327 EFQAAE

-381 ADGKIAVITRE
+381 ADGRIAVITRE
-392 GASNRKNGIVFLDLS
+392 GASNRKNGIVFLDLD

-473 KTPEGET
+473 TTPEGET
-480 YIGGRMLHD
+480 FIGGRMLHD

-558 DEVFPVQYDLTDKT
+558 DEVFPVQYDLTDKA

-608 VENDVMFIGYYG
+608 VENDVMYIGYYS

-625 IDVSGE
+625 VDVSGE

-672 FNDIHTGIWVTKM
+672 FNDIHTGIWATKM
-685 IDPTEKAQPK
+685 VDPAERAKQQK

>member
-1 MTPTSLSAGNVGWA
+1 M
-15 GILCLLFSHSGSVVV
+15 
-30 RLAVLLVAAVLA
+30 RLAVLLVIAVLVS
-42 GPAYGQ
+42 PVYGQ

-68 RTVEAVAGQQLTF
+68 RTVETVAGQQLSF
-81 SAAGYDEVGNKMDAQ
+81 SAAGYDDAGNKMDAQ

-107 AFADD
+107 GFADD
-112 KGMVTF
+112 TGTVTF

-133 SGFITVAVR
+133 TGFITVTVR
-142 PQAVARVTI
+142 PQSVARVTI

-157 LAVGTG
+157 LALGTG
-163 LTLQAQA
+163 LTLQAHA

-183 KWVSLRPEIASIDE
+183 RWVSLRPDIASIDE
-197 SGFVVG
+197 SGFVTG
-203 QSAGTATLQAS
+203 QAVGTATLEAS
-214 VADVKATTSIEVVRN
+214 VGDIKATTSIDVVRN
-229 PVRELLIT
+229 PVRELFIAPKT
-237 PRTTRARTGDVVRF
+237 SRVRTGDVVRF
-251 ESVASGQANARV
+251 ESVASGQTNARV
-263 SAVARWSV
+263 SAIARWSI
-271 SGVGATIDAD
+271 SGAGATIDAD

-299 DRSAVATVSVVARE
+299 DRSAVATVTVVPRE
-313 VAREL
+313 VVREL
-318 EVVGRTPQE
+318 EVVGRTAQE

-333 QWIIGKYAYLSSIM
+333 QWIVGNYAYVSSIM

-381 ADGKIAVITRE
+381 ADGKIGVVTRE
-392 GASNRKNGIVFLDLS
+392 GASNRKNGIVFLDLA

-465 ENPLARPV
+465 ENALAREV
-473 KTPEGET
+473 KSPEGET
-480 YIGGRMLHD
+480 FIGGRMLHD

-558 DEVFPVQYDLTDKT
+558 DEVFPAQYDLTDKA

-608 VENDVMFIGYYG
+608 VENDVMYIGYYS

-625 IDVSGE
+625 VDVSGE

-661 WGAQPHDGLIY
+661 WGAQPHNGLIY
-672 FNDIHTGIWVTKM
+672 FNDVHTGLWVTKL
-685 IDPTEKAQPK
+685 IDPAERAK
-695 P
+695 

>member
-1 MTPTSLSAGNVGWA
+1 M
-15 GILCLLFSHSGSVVV
+15 
-30 RLAVLLVAAVLA
+30 RLAVLLVIAALV
-42 GPAYGQ
+42 GPVHGQ

-55 PTGPKPSRVEITP
+55 PSGPKPSRVEITP
-68 RTVEAVAGQQLTF
+68 RTVETVAGQQLSF
-81 SAAGYDEVGNKMDAQ
+81 SAAGYDDAGNKMDAQ

-107 AFADD
+107 GFADD
-112 KGMVTF
+112 KGTVTF

-133 SGFITVAVR
+133 TGFITVTVR

-157 LAVGTG
+157 LALGTG
-163 LTLQAQA
+163 LTLQAHA

-183 KWVSLRPEIASIDE
+183 RWVSLRPDVASIDE
-197 SGFVVG
+197 SGFVTGQAVG
-203 QSAGTATLQAS
+203 AATLEAS
-214 VADVKATTSIEVVRN
+214 VGDIKATTSIDVVRN
-229 PVRELLIT
+229 PVRELSIVPKT
-237 PRTTRARTGDVVRF
+237 SRVRTGDVVRF
-251 ESVASGQANARV
+251 ESVASGQTNARV
-263 SAVARWSV
+263 SAIARWSI
-271 SGVGATIDAD
+271 SGAGATIDAD

-299 DRSAVATVSVVARE
+299 DRSAVATVTVVPRE

-318 EVVGRTPQE
+318 EVVGRTAQE

-333 QWIIGKYAYLSSIM
+333 QWIVGNYAYVSSIM

-361 PVKVDSV
+361 PLKVDSV

-381 ADGKIAVITRE
+381 ADGKIGVVTRE
-392 GASNRKNGIVFLDLS
+392 GASNRKNGIVFLDLA

-465 ENPLARPV
+465 ENALAREV
-473 KTPEGET
+473 KSPEGET
-480 YIGGRMLHD
+480 FIGGRMLHD

-558 DEVFPVQYDLTDKT
+558 DEVFPAQYDLTDKA

-608 VENDVMFIGYYG
+608 VENDVMYIGYYS

-625 IDVSGE
+625 VDVSGE

-661 WGAQPHDGLIY
+661 WGAQPHNGLIY
-672 FNDIHTGIWVTKM
+672 FNDIHTGLWVTKL
-685 IDPTEKAQPK
+685 IDPAERAK
-695 P
+695 

>member
-1 MTPTSLSAGNVGWA
+1 M
-15 GILCLLFSHSGSVVV
+15 
-30 RLAVLLVAAVLA
+30 RLAVLLVIAALV
-42 GPAYGQ
+42 GPVHGQ

-55 PTGPKPSRVEITP
+55 PSGPKPSRVEITP
-68 RTVEAVAGQQLTF
+68 RTVETVAGQQLSF
-81 SAAGYDEVGNKMDAQ
+81 SAAGYDDAGNKMDAQ

-107 AFADD
+107 GFADD
-112 KGMVTF
+112 TGTVTF

-133 SGFITVAVR
+133 TGFITVTVR
-142 PQAVARVTI
+142 PQSVARVTI

-157 LAVGTG
+157 LALGTG
-163 LTLQAQA
+163 LTLQAHA

-183 KWVSLRPEIASIDE
+183 RWVSLRPDIASIDE
-197 SGFVVG
+197 SGFVTG
-203 QSAGTATLQAS
+203 QAVGTATLEAS
-214 VADVKATTSIEVVRN
+214 VGDIKATTSIDVVRN
-229 PVRELLIT
+229 PVRELSIVPKT
-237 PRTTRARTGDVVRF
+237 SRVRTGDVVRF
-251 ESVASGQANARV
+251 ESVASGQTNARV
-263 SAVARWSV
+263 SAIARWSI
-271 SGVGATIDAD
+271 SGAGATIDAD

-299 DRSAVATVSVVARE
+299 DRSAVATVTVVPRE

-318 EVVGRTPQE
+318 EVVGRTAQE

-333 QWIIGKYAYLSSIM
+333 QWIVGNYAYVSSIM

-361 PVKVDSV
+361 PLKVDSV

-381 ADGKIAVITRE
+381 ADGKIGVVTRE
-392 GASNRKNGIVFLDLS
+392 GASNRKNGIVFLDLA

-465 ENPLARPV
+465 ENALAREV
-473 KTPEGET
+473 KSPEGET
-480 YIGGRMLHD
+480 FIGGRMLHD

-558 DEVFPVQYDLTDKT
+558 DEVFPAQYDLTDKA

-608 VENDVMFIGYYG
+608 VENDVMYIGYYS

-625 IDVSGE
+625 VDVSGE

-661 WGAQPHDGLIY
+661 WGAQPHKGLIY
-672 FNDIHTGIWVTKM
+672 FNDIHTGLWVTKL
-685 IDPTEKAQPK
+685 IDPAERAK
-695 P
+695 

>member
-1 MTPTSLSAGNVGWA
+1 M
-15 GILCLLFSHSGSVVV
+15 
-30 RLAVLLVAAVLA
+30 RLAVLLVAAVLVS
-42 GPAYGQ
+42 PIHGQ

-68 RTVEAVAGQQLTF
+68 RTVETVAGQQLTF
-81 SAAGYDEVGNKMDAQ
+81 TAAGYDEAGNKMDAQ

-112 KGMVTF
+112 KGTVTF

-133 SGFITVAVR
+133 SGFIVVTVR

-163 LTLQAQA
+163 LTLQAHA

-183 KWVSLRPEIASIDE
+183 KWVSLRPDVASIDE

-203 QSAGTATLQAS
+203 QAVGTAMLEAS
-214 VADVKATTSIEVVRN
+214 VGDVKASTSIDVVRN
-229 PVRELLIT
+229 PVRELSIT
-237 PRTTRARTGDVVRF
+237 PKTTRARTGDVVRF

-281 GGFVAEKP
+281 GGFVAERP

-299 DRSAVATVSVVARE
+299 DRSAVASVTVVPRE

-327 EFQTAE
+327 EFQAAE

-381 ADGKIAVITRE
+381 ADGRIAVITRE
-392 GASNRKNGIVFLDLS
+392 GASNRKNGIVFLDLA

-480 YIGGRMLHD
+480 FIGGRMLHD

-512 NGIKGG
+512 TGIKGG

-558 DEVFPVQYDLTDKT
+558 DEVFPVQYDLTDKA

-608 VENDVMFIGYYG
+608 VENDVMYIGYYS
-620 GGARA
+620 GGARVV
-625 IDVSGE
+625 DVSGE

-672 FNDIHTGIWVTKM
+672 FNDIHTGIWATKVV
-685 IDPTEKAQPK
+685 DPAERAKQK
-695 P
+695 N

>member
-1 MTPTSLSAGNVGWA
+1 
-15 GILCLLFSHSGSVVV
+15 V
-30 RLAVLLVAAVLA
+30 RLAVLLIAAVLVA
-42 GPAYGQ
+42 PVHGQ
-48 EKPQEAK
+48 DGKPQESK
-55 PTGPKPSRVEITP
+55 LTGPKPSRVEVTP
-68 RTVEAVAGQQLTF
+68 RTVEAVAGQQITF
-81 SAAGYDEVGNKMDAQ
+81 SAAGYDDAGNRMDAQ
-96 PSAWFAAPFDL
+96 PSAWFAAPFDT
-107 AFADD
+107 AYADE
-112 KGMVTF
+112 KGTVTF
-118 TGSGDVRVGAIINGK
+118 TGAGDVRVGAIINGRT
-133 SGFITVAVR
+133 GFIIVTVR

-151 TKPRAA
+151 AKPRAA

-163 LTLQAQA
+163 LTLQADA
-170 EMANGDPRTDQQV
+170 EMTNGAPRTDVRVQ
-183 KWVSLRPEIASIDE
+183 WTSLRPDIASIDE

-203 QSAGTATLQAS
+203 QSVGTATIQAS
-214 VADVKATTSIEVVRN
+214 VGDTKATTSIDVVRN
-229 PVRELLIT
+229 SLREWSVA
-237 PRTTRARTGDVVRF
+237 PKTTRVRTGDVVRF
-251 ESVASGQANARV
+251 EIVGSSQPNARV
-263 SAVARWSV
+263 PVIGRWSV
-271 SGVGATIDAD
+271 SGVGATIDGD
-281 GGFVAEKP
+281 GGFVAERP
-289 GSYAVTATIG
+289 GSYAVTATVG
-299 DRSAVATVSVVARE
+299 DRSTVATVTVVARE

-318 EVVGRTPQE
+318 EVVGRTPLE

-333 QWIIGKYAYLSSIM
+333 QWIVGKYAYVSSIM

-361 PVKVDSV
+361 PVKVDSIA
-368 SFDARVINDVSTT
+368 FDARVINDVSTT
-381 ADGKIAVITRE
+381 ADGKIGVITRE
-392 GASNRKNGIVFLDLS
+392 GASNRKNGIVFLDLA

-424 GVHSAYVNGHYV
+424 GVHSAYVNDHYV

-465 ENPLARPV
+465 ESPLARPI
-473 KTPEGET
+473 KNSQGET
-480 YIGGRMLHD
+480 IVGGRMLHD
-489 VQVVDGLIY
+489 VQVIDGLLY
-498 MGYWKDGL
+498 MGYWRDGL

-558 DEVFPVQYDLTDKT
+558 DEVFPAQFDLSDKA

-597 DVPEE
+597 DVPEA

-608 VENDVMFIGYYG
+608 VENDVMYIGYYS

-625 IDVSGE
+625 VDVSGE

-661 WGAQPHDGLIY
+661 WGAQPHNGLIY
-672 FNDIHTGIWVTKM
+672 FNDLNSGIWVTKLV
-685 IDPTEKAQPK
+685 DPTERAR
-695 P
+695 

>member
-1 MTPTSLSAGNVGWA
+1 MTGGWYA
-15 GILCLLFSHSGSVVV
+15 LFAVQSHQEHSV
-30 RLAVLLVAAVLA
+30 RLSLLLVAAILV
-42 GPAYGQ
+42 GSVHGQ
-48 EKPQEAK
+48 EGKPQDDK
-55 PTGPKPSRVEITP
+55 PTGPKPTRVEITP
-68 RTVEAVAGQQLTF
+68 RTVETVAGQQLTF
-81 SAAGYDEVGNKMDAQ
+81 SATAYDEAGNTMDAK

-107 AFADD
+107 AYADD

-118 TGSGDVRVGAIINGK
+118 TGAGDVRVGAIVNGK
-133 SGFITVAVR
+133 SGFIVVTVR

-151 TKPRAA
+151 AKPRAA

-163 LTLQAQA
+163 LTVQAHA
-170 EMANGDPRTDQQV
+170 EMANGDPRTDIQV
-183 KWVSLRPEIASIDE
+183 RWTSLRPDIATIDE

-203 QSAGTATLQAS
+203 QGLGTATIQAS
-214 VADVKATTSIEVVRN
+214 VADVKATTTIDVVRN
-229 PVRELLIT
+229 PVRELSIS
-237 PRTTRARTGDVVRF
+237 PKTTRVRTGDVVRL
-251 ESVASGQANARV
+251 ETVAASQVNARV
-263 SAVARWSV
+263 SAVARWAV
-271 SGVGATIDAD
+271 SGIGATIDAD

-289 GSYAVTATIG
+289 GSYAVTAVVG
-299 DRSAVATVSVVARE
+299 DRSAVATVTVVPRE

-327 EFQTAE
+327 EFQSAE
-333 QWIIGKYAYLSSIM
+333 QWIIGKYAYVGSIM
-347 AGRVWVYDISDPAK
+347 AGRVWVYDLSDPAK
-361 PVKVDSV
+361 PVKVDSI

-381 ADGKIAVITRE
+381 ADGKIGVVTRE
-392 GASNRKNGIVFLDLS
+392 GASNRKNGIVFLDLA

-424 GVHSAYVNGHYV
+424 GVHSAYVYGHHV

-443 GSLRVIDFADP
+443 GSMRVIDFADP

-465 ENPLARPV
+465 ESPLARPI
-473 KTPEGET
+473 TNAEGET
-480 YIGGRMLHD
+480 IVGGRMLHD
-489 VQVVDGLIY
+489 VQVVDGLVY

-518 SPEHPQF
+518 SPENPQF

-558 DEVFPVQYDLTDKT
+558 DEVFPVGFDLTDKA
-572 RIPTKGVVHVVD
+572 RFPTKGVVHVVD

-597 DVPEE
+597 DVPEA

-608 VENDVMFIGYYG
+608 VENDVMYIGYYS
-620 GGARA
+620 GGARVV
-625 IDVSGE
+625 DVSGE
-631 LRGNLY
+631 LRGQLY

-647 TGDAKGFRPNIPFA
+647 TGDAKGFRPNVPFA
-661 WGAQPHDGLIY
+661 WGAQPHNGLIY
-672 FNDIHTGIWVTKM
+672 FNDIHTGIWVTKLV
-685 IDPTEKAQPK
+685 DPTERAR
-695 P
+695 

>member
-1 MTPTSLSAGNVGWA
+1 
-15 GILCLLFSHSGSVVV
+15 V
-30 RLAVLLVAAVLA
+30 RLAALLVAAVLFV
-42 GPAYGQ
+42 PVLVVPLHGQ
-48 EKPQEAK
+48 DGKPQESKA
-55 PTGPKPSRVEITP
+55 TGPKPDRVEVTP
-68 RTVEAVAGQQLTF
+68 RVVEVVAGQQLVF
-81 SAAGYDEVGNKMDAQ
+81 SATGYDDAGNKMDAQ

-107 AFADD
+107 AYADE
-112 KGMVTF
+112 KGTVTF
-118 TGSGDVRVGAIINGK
+118 TGAGDVRVGAIVNGK
-133 SGFITVAVR
+133 TGFIVVTVR

-151 TKPRAA
+151 AKPRAA

-163 LTLQAQA
+163 LTLQVHA
-170 EMANGDPRTDQQV
+170 ETANGAPRTDVQV
-183 KWVSLRPEIASIDE
+183 QWTSSRPDIASIDE

-203 QSAGTATLQAS
+203 QSVGMATIQAS
-214 VADVKATTSIEVVRN
+214 IGDTKATTSLDVVRN
-229 PVRELLIT
+229 SLREWSVA
-237 PRTTRARTGDVVRF
+237 PKTTRVRTGDVVRL
-251 ESVASGQANARV
+251 EIVASGQPSPPV
-263 SAVARWSV
+263 SVIARWSV
-271 SGVGATIDAD
+271 SGVGATIDGD

-289 GSYAVTATIG
+289 GSYAVTAAVG
-299 DRSAVATVSVVARE
+299 DRSAVATVTVVPRE

-318 EVVGRTPQE
+318 EVVGRTPLE

-333 QWIIGKYAYLSSIM
+333 QWIVGKYAYVSSIM

-361 PVKVDSV
+361 PVKVDSIA
-368 SFDARVINDVSTT
+368 FDARVINDVSTT
-381 ADGKIAVITRE
+381 ADGKIGVVTRE
-392 GASNRKNGIVFLDLS
+392 GASNRKNGIVFLDLA

-424 GVHSAYVNGHYV
+424 GVHSAYIHDHYV

-465 ENPLARPV
+465 ESPLARPI
-473 KTPEGET
+473 KNPEGET
-480 YIGGRMLHD
+480 IVGGRMLHD

-512 NGIKGG
+512 NGIRGG

-538 PGWLAG
+538 AGWLAG

-558 DEVFPVQYDLTDKT
+558 DEVFPAQFDLTDKA

-597 DVPEE
+597 DVPEA

-608 VENDVMFIGYYG
+608 VDNDVMYIGYYS

-625 IDVSGE
+625 VDVSGE

-661 WGAQPHDGLIY
+661 WGAQPHNGLIY
-672 FNDIHTGIWVTKM
+672 FNDLNSGIWVTKLV
-685 IDPTEKAQPK
+685 DPTERAR
-695 P
+695 

>member
-1 MTPTSLSAGNVGWA
+1 M
-15 GILCLLFSHSGSVVV
+15 
-30 RLAVLLVAAVLA
+30 RLAVLLVIAVLVS
-42 GPAYGQ
+42 PVYGQ

-68 RTVEAVAGQQLTF
+68 RTVETVAGQQLSF
-81 SAAGYDEVGNKMDAQ
+81 SAAGYDDAGNKMDAQ

-107 AFADD
+107 GFADD
-112 KGMVTF
+112 TGTVTF

-133 SGFITVAVR
+133 TGFITVTVR
-142 PQAVARVTI
+142 PQSVARVTI

-157 LAVGTG
+157 LALGTG
-163 LTLQAQA
+163 LTLQAHA

-183 KWVSLRPEIASIDE
+183 RWVSLRPDIASIDE
-197 SGFVVG
+197 SGFVTG
-203 QSAGTATLQAS
+203 QAVGTATLEAS
-214 VADVKATTSIEVVRN
+214 VGDIKATTSIDVVRN
-229 PVRELLIT
+229 PVRELSIAPKT
-237 PRTTRARTGDVVRF
+237 SRVRTGDVVRF
-251 ESVASGQANARV
+251 ESVASGQTNARV
-263 SAVARWSV
+263 SAIARWSI
-271 SGVGATIDAD
+271 SGAGATIDAD

-299 DRSAVATVSVVARE
+299 DRSAVATVTVVPRE

-318 EVVGRTPQE
+318 EVVGRTAQE

-333 QWIIGKYAYLSSIM
+333 QWIVGNYAYVSSIM

-381 ADGKIAVITRE
+381 ADGKIGVVTRE
-392 GASNRKNGIVFLDLS
+392 GASNRKNGIVFLDLA

-465 ENPLARPV
+465 ENPLARAV
-473 KTPEGET
+473 KSPDGET
-480 YIGGRMLHD
+480 FIGGRMLHD

-558 DEVFPVQYDLTDKT
+558 DEVFPAQYDLTDKA

-608 VENDVMFIGYYG
+608 VENDVMYIGYYS

-625 IDVSGE
+625 VDVSGE

-661 WGAQPHDGLIY
+661 WGAQPHKGLIY
-672 FNDIHTGIWVTKM
+672 FNDIHTGLWVTKL
-685 IDPTEKAQPK
+685 IDPAERAK
-695 P
+695 

>member
-1 MTPTSLSAGNVGWA
+1 M
-15 GILCLLFSHSGSVVV
+15 
-30 RLAVLLVAAVLA
+30 RLAVLLVIAALV
-42 GPAYGQ
+42 GPVHGQ

-55 PTGPKPSRVEITP
+55 PSGPKPSRVEITP
-68 RTVEAVAGQQLTF
+68 RTVETVAGQQLSF
-81 SAAGYDEVGNKMDAQ
+81 SAAGYDDAGNKMDAQ

-107 AFADD
+107 GFADD
-112 KGMVTF
+112 KGTVTF

-133 SGFITVAVR
+133 TGFITVTVR
-142 PQAVARVTI
+142 PQSVARVTI

-157 LAVGTG
+157 LALGTG
-163 LTLQAQA
+163 LTLQAHA

-183 KWVSLRPEIASIDE
+183 RWVSLRPDIASIDE
-197 SGFVVG
+197 SGFVTG
-203 QSAGTATLQAS
+203 QAVGTATLEAS
-214 VADVKATTSIEVVRN
+214 VGDIKATTSIDVVRN
-229 PVRELLIT
+229 PVRELSIVPKT
-237 PRTTRARTGDVVRF
+237 SRVRTGDVVRF
-251 ESVASGQANARV
+251 ESVASGQTNARV
-263 SAVARWSV
+263 SAIARWSI
-271 SGVGATIDAD
+271 SGAGATIDAD

-299 DRSAVATVSVVARE
+299 DRSAVATVTVVPRE

-318 EVVGRTPQE
+318 EVVGRTAQE

-333 QWIIGKYAYLSSIM
+333 QWIVGNYAYVSSIM

-381 ADGKIAVITRE
+381 ADGKIGVVTRE
-392 GASNRKNGIVFLDLS
+392 GASNRKNGIVFLDLA

-465 ENPLARPV
+465 ENALAREV
-473 KTPEGET
+473 KSPEGET
-480 YIGGRMLHD
+480 FIGGRMLHD

-544 AHSVFRYKNYVFLG
+544 ARSVFRYKNYVFLG
-558 DEVFPVQYDLTDKT
+558 DEVFPAQYDLTDKA

-608 VENDVMFIGYYG
+608 VENDVMYIGYYS

-625 IDVSGE
+625 VDVSGE

-661 WGAQPHDGLIY
+661 WGAQPHNGLIY
-672 FNDIHTGIWVTKM
+672 FNDIHTGLWVTKL
-685 IDPTEKAQPK
+685 IDPAERAK
-695 P
+695 

>member
-1 MTPTSLSAGNVGWA
+1 M
-15 GILCLLFSHSGSVVV
+15 
-30 RLAVLLVAAVLA
+30 RLAVLLVIAVLV
-42 GPAYGQ
+42 GPVHGQ

-55 PTGPKPSRVEITP
+55 PSGPKPSRVEITP
-68 RTVEAVAGQQLTF
+68 RTVETVAGQQLSF
-81 SAAGYDEVGNKMDAQ
+81 SAAGYDDAGNKMDAQ

-107 AFADD
+107 GFADD
-112 KGMVTF
+112 KGTVTF

-133 SGFITVAVR
+133 TGFITVTVR

-157 LAVGTG
+157 LALGTG
-163 LTLQAQA
+163 LTLQAHA

-183 KWVSLRPEIASIDE
+183 RWVSLRPDVASIDE
-197 SGFVVG
+197 SGFVTG
-203 QSAGTATLQAS
+203 QAVGTATLEAS
-214 VADVKATTSIEVVRN
+214 VGDIKATTSIDVVRN
-229 PVRELLIT
+229 PVRELSIVPKT
-237 PRTTRARTGDVVRF
+237 SRVRTGDVVRF
-251 ESVASGQANARV
+251 ESVASGQTNARV
-263 SAVARWSV
+263 SAIARWSI
-271 SGVGATIDAD
+271 SGAGATIDAD

-299 DRSAVATVSVVARE
+299 DRSAVATVTVVPRE
-313 VAREL
+313 VVREL
-318 EVVGRTPQE
+318 EVVGRTAQE

-333 QWIIGKYAYLSSIM
+333 QWIVGNYAYVSSIM

-361 PVKVDSV
+361 PLKVDSV

-381 ADGKIAVITRE
+381 ADGKIGVVTRE
-392 GASNRKNGIVFLDLS
+392 GASNRKNGIVFLDLA

-465 ENPLARPV
+465 ENALAREV
-473 KTPEGET
+473 KSPEGET
-480 YIGGRMLHD
+480 FIGGRMLHD

-558 DEVFPVQYDLTDKT
+558 DEVFPAQYDLTDKA

-608 VENDVMFIGYYG
+608 VENDVMYIGYYS

-625 IDVSGE
+625 VDVSGE

-661 WGAQPHDGLIY
+661 WGAQPHKGLIY
-672 FNDIHTGIWVTKM
+672 FNDIHTGLWVTKL
-685 IDPTEKAQPK
+685 IDPAERAK
-695 P
+695 